1 MSEIWSRITSVMNAN
16 PEPIQNENVRYEFQL
31 KEGEAKQLVLK
42 HGAASIEE
50 AGAAEPNCTLKLSEK
65 DLVKMVEGDL
75 SASGAFMFG
84 KLKVEGK
91 MGYALKLESLLA
103 EYTF

>member
-1 MSEIWSRITSVMNAN
+1 MSEVWSRMTTAMNAN

-42 HGAASIEE
+42 HGEASIEE

-65 DLVKMVEGDL
+65 DLVKMIEGDL

-84 KLKVEGK
+84 KLKVDGK
-91 MGYALKLESLLA
+91 MGYALKLESLLS

>member
-1 MSEIWSRITSVMNAN
+1 MSEVWSRMTTAMNAN
-16 PEPIQNENVRYEFQL
+16 PEPIRNENVRYEFQL
-31 KEGEAKQLVLK
+31 KEGEAKQLVLQN
-42 HGAASIEE
+42 GEASIEE
-50 AGAAEPNCTLKLSEK
+50 AGTAEPNCTLKLSEK
-65 DLVKMVEGDL
+65 DLVKMIEGDL

-91 MGYALKLESLLA
+91 MGYALKLESLLS